1 MPTPG
6 STPHTYGLRERRADS
21 RVNCEGSASMDVL
34 SPKPRRAV
42 PVNVINI
49 GQASLKLSVPFFVS
63 PGSLVRIH
71 MTESHANAE
80 VRYCTREGSDYY
92 VGVRVEEVI
101 PNPGTS
107 PE

>member
-21 RVNCEGSASMDVL
+21 RVACEGSASMDVL
-34 SPKPRRAV
+34 SPKPRRSV

-49 GQASLKLSVPFFVS
+49 GEASLKLSVPFFVS

-101 PNPGTS
+101 PNPG
-107 PE
+107 E